1 MTSIRGPLGELAE
14 EVAMALRGALGAE
27 LADRGTAAAVRTF
40 LGVNLS
46 PVFGVKHGIVVG
58 ERGTAEPMFECLLVE
73 PRHSPAM
80 PLLANGAELVPADAV
95 YGAVETTDDLS
106 QETLAVAAARIA
118 ALKRVQRL
126 PLFKGDELV
135 NPYLGLLVARGG
147 LTGSRLL
154 DAVASENDARPFE
167 EQIDLVCVLDHGLL
181 GHAEVAPEGAVS
193 LDLALQASPRWRLT
207 WLDLGERT
215 LLGFYLALW
224 ESLQART
231 LRPSRLHVILR
242 SLRSGGALALPA
254 AHGIDRGE

>member
-1 MTSIRGPLGELAE
+1 MTSTGRPLGELAE
-14 EVAMALRGALGAE
+14 EVAVALRGALGAE
-27 LADRGTAAAVRTF
+27 LANRGTAAAVRAF

-46 PVFGVKHGIVVG
+46 PVFGVKQGIVVG
-58 ERGTAEPMFECLLVE
+58 ERETAEPMFACLLVE
-73 PRHSPAM
+73 PRGSPAM
-80 PLLANGAELVPADAV
+80 PLANGSELVPADAV

-106 QETLAVAAARIA
+106 QETLAVAAARIS
-118 ALKRVQRL
+118 ALKRVHRL
-126 PLFKGDELV
+126 PLFQGDELV
-135 NPYLGLLVARGG
+135 NPYLGLLVARHG

-154 DAVASENDARPFE
+154 HAVASENDARPFE

-181 GHAEVAPEGAVS
+181 GHAEVGPEGTVS
-193 LDLALQASPRWRLT
+193 LDLPLQASPRWRLT

-231 LRPSRLHVILR
+231 LRPSRFHAILR
-242 SLRSGGALALPA
+242 ALPSGGALTLPA

>member
-1 MTSIRGPLGELAE
+1 MTSIGGPLEALAE

-27 LADRGTAAAVRTF
+27 LANRSTAAAVRTF
-40 LGVNLS
+40 LGVKLS
-46 PVFGVKHGIVVG
+46 PVFGVKQGIVVG
-58 ERGTAEPMFECLLVE
+58 ERETADPMFECLLVE
-73 PRHSPAM
+73 PRVSPAM
-80 PLLANGAELVPADAV
+80 PLANGAELIPADAV

-106 QETLAVAAARIA
+106 RETLAVAAARIA
-118 ALKRVQRL
+118 ALKRVHRL
-126 PLFKGDELV
+126 PLFQGDELV

-154 DAVASENDARPFE
+154 DAVAAENDARPFE

-193 LDLALQASPRWRLT
+193 LDLPLQASPRWRLT

-242 SLRSGGALALPA
+242 ALRSGGALALPA